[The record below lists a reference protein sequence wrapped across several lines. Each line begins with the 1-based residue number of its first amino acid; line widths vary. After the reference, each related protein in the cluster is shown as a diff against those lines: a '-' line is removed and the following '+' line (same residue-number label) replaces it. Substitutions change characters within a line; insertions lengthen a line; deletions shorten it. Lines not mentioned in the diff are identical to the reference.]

1 MEGRTKGLIIG
12 GVIGAIL
19 GVASAW
25 ILLNRPSGDDAEGP
39 GEKVPA
45 TADIRWRDLLKVSL
59 SGLTLVRQI
68 AELGRRPG
76 PAGRGRGRKGS

>member
-1 MEGRTKGLIIG
+1 MEGRTKSLIIG

-25 ILLNRPSGDDAEGP
+25 ILLNRPSGGGEEGT
-39 GEKVPA
+39 GEKMPA
-45 TADIRWRDLLKVSL
+45 SANIRWQDLIKVSL

-68 AELGRRPG
+68 ADLDQRSR